1 MEKLGTCAHRCPHR
15 LTDARI
21 CCKGNLTGGF
31 DPMPDSCMFPRF
43 PCQGGHN
50 FLIFWQHYC
59 PQEVNV
65 ADSGQE
71 KNMKIAYSAVI
82 KNPRRKTAP
91 YYGRVR
97 QDGRERLVPLHTQ
110 DPVVARKW
118 VERQQH
124 VLFEVNEYLDS
135 GQQVPGEL
143 MAKLITVDTAPFAQ
157 EVAKEPVSVPG
168 GILERWEVD
177 MRVHAFSEVT
187 IRNYLKAARIVI
199 GELPIASL
207 TVEKV
212 KDLISAKVKLSNNT
226 RRFYCNALR
235 HLFRFIGRE
244 DLANALPRIKPVEGD
259 HVYWSYEQMYD
270 IACTV
275 QSDTPERTEQYR
287 LYFLT
292 LLESGARNSELREIR
307 WKDLDNAMIRFS
319 AGNTKM
325 RRTRTVPISWKL
337 YAELDVIRKEP
348 DEYVFNLVSK
358 NPTRR
363 YKILQRACKRL
374 GIPKSGLHC
383 YRRSRA
389 TEIYRRC
396 GIKVAA
402 QMLGD
407 SETVALKTYIE
418 EVGVEQIRREVY
430 GEG

>member
-1 MEKLGTCAHRCPHR
+1 M
-15 LTDARI
+15 
-21 CCKGNLTGGF
+21 
-31 DPMPDSCMFPRF
+31 
-43 PCQGGHN
+43 
-50 FLIFWQHYC
+50 
-59 PQEVNV
+59 

-71 KNMKIAYSAVI
+71 KNMKISYSAVI

-110 DPVVARKW
+110 DPAVARKW
-118 VERQQH
+118 VERQQN
-124 VLFEVNEYLDS
+124 VLFQVNEYLDA
-135 GQQVPGEL
+135 GQPVPDGL
-143 MAKLITVDTAPFAQ
+143 MAKLITVDTAQFSQ
-157 EVAKEPVSVPG
+157 EVVQEPPSSPG

-177 MRVHAFSEVT
+177 MRVHGFSDTT
-187 IRNYLKAARIVI
+187 ITNYLKSFRVVI
-199 GELPIASL
+199 GDVPIASL
-207 TVEKV
+207 TVDKV
-212 KDLISAKVKLSNNT
+212 RDLISAKVKLSNNT

-244 DLANALPRIKPVEGD
+244 DLAKALPNIKPVEGD
-259 HVYWSYEQMYD
+259 HVYWSYEDMYD
-270 IACTV
+270 ICCTV

-319 AGNTKM
+319 AGSTKM
-325 RRTRTVPISWKL
+325 RRARTVPISWRL
-337 YAELDVIRKEP
+337 YGELDVIRKDPE
-348 DEYVFNLVSK
+348 EYVFNLVSK

-363 YKILQRACKRL
+363 YKILQKACKRL
-374 GIPKSGLHC
+374 GLPQSGLHC
-383 YRRSRA
+383 FRRSRA

-402 QMLGD
+402 QLLGD
-407 SETVALKTYIE
+407 SETVALKHYIE
-418 EVGVEQIRREVY
+418 EVGVEQIRKEVY